1 MTNAVHFTIRGPSG
15 VGFSVGD
22 PAGVGLNLPGFA
34 VVRQTLPAYDGP
46 VEVTPSRSAQ
56 VLNTSGK
63 SVYSDIVVNPIPSNY
78 GLITWDGSRLT
89 VS

>member
-1 MTNAVHFTIRGPSG
+1 MTNAVNFTIRGPSG

-34 VVRQTLPAYDGP
+34 VVRQALPAYDGP
-46 VEVTPSRSAQ
+46 VEVTPSNVPQ
-56 VLNTSGK
+56 VLSTHDRST
-63 SVYSDIVVNPIPSNY
+63 YTDIVINPVPSNY

>member
-1 MTNAVHFTIRGPSG
+1 MTNAVNFTIRGPSG

-34 VVRQTLPAYDGP
+34 VVRQALPAYDGP
-46 VEVTPSRSAQ
+46 VEVTPSNVPQ
-56 VLNTSGK
+56 VLNTNEK
-63 SVYSDIVVNPIPSNY
+63 SVYADIVVNPIPPNY
-78 GLITWDGSRLT
+78 GLITWNGAVLT